1 MSNHV
6 PDDLLHAFTEGDL
19 GEEVAV
25 AVALHLDACPA
36 CTNRAVALEPLVSAF
51 AAVHDPPVPDGIP
64 EQVLHTLATPE
75 PSPLPELLL
84 GGGLLAAAAL
94 LSLGAD
100 PVPALVDLGRIGLL
114 AAKIGTSVA
123 QPLADQPV
131 VWMFTLSLATVT
143 TLLGFR
149 VALPQGRPA

>member
-1 MSNHV
+1 MTHHV
-6 PDDLLHAFTEGDL
+6 PDDLLHAFTD
-19 GEEVAV
+19 GELEEDVAV

-36 CTNRAVALEPLVSAF
+36 CTNRAVSLEPLVSAF
-51 AAVHDPPVPDGIP
+51 AAVHDPPVPEGIT

-94 LSLGAD
+94 LSLSGD
-100 PVPALVDLGRIGLL
+100 PVPALVELGRAGLL
-114 AAKIGTSVA
+114 AAKVGSSVA
-123 QPLADQPV
+123 QPLSEQPL